1 MTDNEVELE
10 VQAKG
15 LTTAPRLTPKDIDAA
30 IDGEGYTVL
39 PDQRTTVCMLVLQNG
54 FTVTGISSVI
64 SKENFDQEL
73 GRKIARAKAI
83 DKVWELEAYLL
94 QDKIHKGKQ

>member
-1 MTDNEVELE
+1 MTDDQVELE

-15 LTTAPRLTPKDIDAA
+15 LNKAPRLTPQDINSA
-30 IDGEGYTVL
+30 ITGEFYTIL
-39 PDQRTTVCMLVLQNG
+39 PDHRTTVCCLILKNG
-54 FTVTGISSVI
+54 FSVTGTSSVVSI
-64 SKENFDQEL
+64 QNFDVEL

-94 QDKIHKGKQ
+94 QDKIYKGNQ